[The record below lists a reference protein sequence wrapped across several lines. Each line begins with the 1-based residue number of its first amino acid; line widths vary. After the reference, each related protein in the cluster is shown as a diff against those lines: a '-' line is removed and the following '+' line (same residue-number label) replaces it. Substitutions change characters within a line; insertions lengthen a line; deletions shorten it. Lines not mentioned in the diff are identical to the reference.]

1 MHCEQWTDEKA
12 LRFLVDDAF
21 QSEGEAFGKI
31 TRAKQ
36 SSCQLST
43 YFVGRTAMHELRK
56 ATEARLGGKFNLK
69 TYHHAVLGV
78 GAVPVKHLAV
88 LIHAAL
94 P

>member
-1 MHCEQWTDEKA
+1 
-12 LRFLVDDAF
+12 
-21 QSEGEAFGKI
+21 
-31 TRAKQ
+31 
-36 SSCQLST
+36 
-43 YFVGRTAMHELRK
+43 MHELRK

-78 GAVPVKHLAV
+78 GAVPVKHLDV